1 MTLAAAGVL
10 FSVQFLFTKQYQ
22 LRAGAGWRPAI
33 WMLVFAN
40 LWMGFLFLSAGGFRL
55 RILPASLLYAVVYAV
70 CAAVNNAAS
79 LFAMRLGKV
88 AVVTLFSLSG
98 GLLLPSAYGVI
109 RLGEP
114 LTAGKAAGTLLIVLA
129 SFGCLFGKQDE
140 RAAGSPRR
148 RFWLLCLA
156 VFVSNG
162 MVSVVTKAHAIRA
175 DTGSSREFLTLTSL
189 LGLIASAAI
198 LLPGLL
204 KRTDEAGAA
213 GLRARIGRDLGGKRA
228 AWTLVLLTGGYAVCN
243 GLANVCSMH
252 TAKTMDSSLQF
263 PLLSAMVVV
272 FTALLAWAV
281 FHEKTG
287 RGDAA
292 GLGLT
297 VAGMALLVL

>member
-1 MTLAAAGVL
+1 M
-10 FSVQFLFTKQYQ
+10 
-22 LRAGAGWRPAI
+22 
-33 WMLVFAN
+33 
-40 LWMGFLFLSAGGFRL
+40 
-55 RILPASLLYAVVYAV
+55 
-70 CAAVNNAAS
+70 
-79 LFAMRLGKV
+79 
-88 AVVTLFSLSG
+88 
-98 GLLLPSAYGVI
+98 
-109 RLGEP
+109 
-114 LTAGKAAGTLLIVLA
+114 
-129 SFGCLFGKQDE
+129 
-140 RAAGSPRR
+140 
-148 RFWLLCLA
+148 
-156 VFVSNG
+156 
-162 MVSVVTKAHAIRA
+162 
-175 DTGSSREFLTLTSL
+175 
-189 LGLIASAAI
+189 
-198 LLPGLL
+198 

-281 FHEKTG
+281 FHEKPG

>member
-1 MTLAAAGVL
+1 M
-10 FSVQFLFTKQYQ
+10 
-22 LRAGAGWRPAI
+22 
-33 WMLVFAN
+33 
-40 LWMGFLFLSAGGFRL
+40 
-55 RILPASLLYAVVYAV
+55 
-70 CAAVNNAAS
+70 
-79 LFAMRLGKV
+79 
-88 AVVTLFSLSG
+88 
-98 GLLLPSAYGVI
+98 
-109 RLGEP
+109 
-114 LTAGKAAGTLLIVLA
+114 
-129 SFGCLFGKQDE
+129 
-140 RAAGSPRR
+140 
-148 RFWLLCLA
+148 
-156 VFVSNG
+156 
-162 MVSVVTKAHAIRA
+162 
-175 DTGSSREFLTLTSL
+175 TLTSL

-281 FHEKTG
+281 FHEKPG

>member
-22 LRAGAGWRPAI
+22 IRAGAGWRPAI

-140 RAAGSPRR
+140 RAARSSRR
-148 RFWLLCLA
+148 RFLLLCLA
-156 VFVSNG
+156 VLVYNRL
-162 MVSVVTKAHAIRA
+162 VSVVTKTHPTRA
-175 DTGSSREFLTLTSL
+175 ETGSSREFLTLTSL

-281 FHEKTG
+281 FHEKPG

>member
-22 LRAGAGWRPAI
+22 LRAGRRLAARPI

-70 CAAVNNAAS
+70 CAAVNNSAS

-140 RAAGSPRR
+140 RAGR
-148 RFWLLCLA
+148 
-156 VFVSNG
+156 
-162 MVSVVTKAHAIRA
+162 
-175 DTGSSREFLTLTSL
+175 
-189 LGLIASAAI
+189 GLPA
-198 LLPGLL
+198 
-204 KRTDEAGAA
+204 
-213 GLRARIGRDLGGKRA
+213 
-228 AWTLVLLTGGYAVCN
+228 
-243 GLANVCSMH
+243 
-252 TAKTMDSSLQF
+252 
-263 PLLSAMVVV
+263 
-272 FTALLAWAV
+272 ALLAPV
-281 FHEKTG
+281 FRGVRFQRHG
-287 RGDAA
+287 QRGDESCTPFARIRIPA
-292 GLGLT
+292 GSF
-297 VAGMALLVL
+297 

>member
-22 LRAGAGWRPAI
+22 IRAGAGWRPAI

-140 RAAGSPRR
+140 RG
-148 RFWLLCLA
+148 
-156 VFVSNG
+156 
-162 MVSVVTKAHAIRA
+162 
-175 DTGSSREFLTLTSL
+175 
-189 LGLIASAAI
+189 
-198 LLPGLL
+198 
-204 KRTDEAGAA
+204 
-213 GLRARIGRDLGGKRA
+213 
-228 AWTLVLLTGGYAVCN
+228 
-243 GLANVCSMH
+243 
-252 TAKTMDSSLQF
+252 
-263 PLLSAMVVV
+263 
-272 FTALLAWAV
+272 
-281 FHEKTG
+281 G
-287 RGDAA
+287 RGAPPRVV
-292 GLGLT
+292 GRCFGG
-297 VAGMALLVL
+297 VG

>member
-22 LRAGAGWRPAI
+22 IRAGAGWRPAI

-114 LTAGKAAGTLLIVLA
+114 LTAGKAAGTLLIVPPGAPGGA
-129 SFGCLFGKQDE
+129 S
-140 RAAGSPRR
+140 GS
-148 RFWLLCLA
+148 C
-156 VFVSNG
+156 VSRC
-162 MVSVVTKAHAIRA
+162 SFPTAW
-175 DTGSSREFLTLTSL
+175 
-189 LGLIASAAI
+189 SA
-198 LLPGLL
+198 
-204 KRTDEAGAA
+204 
-213 GLRARIGRDLGGKRA
+213 
-228 AWTLVLLTGGYAVCN
+228 W
-243 GLANVCSMH
+243 
-252 TAKTMDSSLQF
+252 
-263 PLLSAMVVV
+263 
-272 FTALLAWAV
+272 
-281 FHEKTG
+281 
-287 RGDAA
+287 
-292 GLGLT
+292 
-297 VAGMALLVL
+297 

>member
-22 LRAGAGWRPAI
+22 IRAGAGWRPAI

-98 GLLLPSAYGVI
+98 GLLLPSAFGVI

-140 RAAGSPRR
+140 RAAGISRR
-148 RFWLLCLA
+148 RVWLRGFA

-281 FHEKTG
+281 FHEKPG

>member
-140 RAAGSPRR
+140 RAAGSFRRRRLRLCVSKGRAAGWPRR
-148 RFWLLCLA
+148 R
-156 VFVSNG
+156 
-162 MVSVVTKAHAIRA
+162 
-175 DTGSSREFLTLTSL
+175 
-189 LGLIASAAI
+189 
-198 LLPGLL
+198 
-204 KRTDEAGAA
+204 
-213 GLRARIGRDLGGKRA
+213 
-228 AWTLVLLTGGYAVCN
+228 
-243 GLANVCSMH
+243 
-252 TAKTMDSSLQF
+252 
-263 PLLSAMVVV
+263 
-272 FTALLAWAV
+272 
-281 FHEKTG
+281 
-287 RGDAA
+287 
-292 GLGLT
+292 
-297 VAGMALLVL
+297 

>member
-22 LRAGAGWRPAI
+22 IRAGAGWRPAI

-140 RAAGSPRR
+140 RGPRGGPRGAPGGASGS
-148 RFWLLCLA
+148 C
-156 VFVSNG
+156 VSRC
-162 MVSVVTKAHAIRA
+162 SFPTAW
-175 DTGSSREFLTLTSL
+175 
-189 LGLIASAAI
+189 SA
-198 LLPGLL
+198 
-204 KRTDEAGAA
+204 
-213 GLRARIGRDLGGKRA
+213 
-228 AWTLVLLTGGYAVCN
+228 W
-243 GLANVCSMH
+243 
-252 TAKTMDSSLQF
+252 
-263 PLLSAMVVV
+263 
-272 FTALLAWAV
+272 
-281 FHEKTG
+281 
-287 RGDAA
+287 
-292 GLGLT
+292 
-297 VAGMALLVL
+297 

>member
-22 LRAGAGWRPAI
+22 IRAGAGWRPAI

-114 LTAGKAAGTLLIVLA
+114 LTAGKAAGTRLIVLA
-129 SFGCLFGKQDE
+129 SFGCLVGKQDE
-140 RAAGSPRR
+140 RAAGSSR
-148 RFWLLCLA
+148 LLCFA

-281 FHEKTG
+281 FHEKPG

>member
-22 LRAGAGWRPAI
+22 IRAGAGWRPAI

-140 RAAGSPRR
+140 RAAGGSPR
-148 RFWLLCLA
+148 RFWLLCFA

-281 FHEKTG
+281 FHEKPG